1 MNAPGLSAYT
11 QTNIE
16 SIVHDATP
24 HKLIEML
31 FKGAKDALSQ
41 AVGAIE
47 RKDFEAKSKKI
58 SKAAEIILNLQT
70 YLDKEKG
77 GEVSDNLNEL
87 YTYMATVLI
96 DANRTNDIEKLR
108 EVSALLDTVAGGWA
122 SMPEE
127 FKQ

>member
-11 QTNIE
+11 QTNID
-16 SIVHDATP
+16 SIVHEATP

-58 SKAAEIILNLQT
+58 SKAAAIILNLQT

-77 GEVSDNLNEL
+77 GEVADNLNEL
-87 YTYMATVLI
+87 YTYMAKVLI
-96 DANRTNDIEKLR
+96 DANRTNDTEKLR
-108 EVSALLDTVAGGWA
+108 EVAGLLETVSDGWR
-122 SMPEE
+122 SMSDEY
-127 FKQ
+127 KK

>member
-16 SIVHDATP
+16 SIVHEATP

-127 FKQ
+127 VKQ

>member
-1 MNAPGLSAYT
+1 MNAPGLSAYK

-16 SIVHDATP
+16 SIVHEATP

>member
-16 SIVHDATP
+16 SIVHEATP

-58 SKAAEIILNLQT
+58 SKAAEIILNLRT

-77 GEVSDNLNEL
+77 GEVADNLNEL
-87 YTYMATVLI
+87 YTYMAKVLI
-96 DANRTNDIEKLR
+96 DANRTNDTEKLR
-108 EVSALLDTVAGGWA
+108 EVSALLDTVVDGWT

-127 FKQ
+127 VKQ

>member
-16 SIVHDATP
+16 SIVHEATP

-58 SKAAEIILNLQT
+58 SKAAEIILNLRS

-77 GEVSDNLNEL
+77 GEVADNLNEL
-87 YTYMATVLI
+87 YTYMAKVLI
-96 DANRTNDIEKLR
+96 DANRTNDTEKLR
-108 EVSALLDTVAGGWA
+108 EVSALLDTVVDGWT

>member
-16 SIVHDATP
+16 SIVHEATP

-58 SKAAEIILNLQT
+58 SKATEIILNLQT

-77 GEVSDNLNEL
+77 GEVADNLNEL
-87 YTYMATVLI
+87 YTYMATTLI
-96 DANRTNDIEKLR
+96 DANRLNDASKVR
-108 EVSALLDTVAGGWA
+108 EVAGLLETVSDGWR
-122 SMPEE
+122 SMSDEY
-127 FKQ
+127 KK

>member
-11 QTNIE
+11 QTNID
-16 SIVHDATP
+16 SIVHEATP

-31 FKGAKDALSQ
+31 FKGAKDALAQ
-41 AVGAIE
+41 ALGAIE

-58 SKAAEIILNLQT
+58 SKAAEILLNLQT

-77 GEVSDNLNEL
+77 GEVADSLNEL
-87 YTYMATVLI
+87 YTYMVKVLI
-96 DANRTNDIEKLR
+96 DANRLNDVEKLR
-108 EVSALLDTVAGGWA
+108 EVSTLLDILAGGWA

>member
-11 QTNIE
+11 QTNID
-16 SIVHDATP
+16 SIVHEATP

-31 FKGAKDALSQ
+31 FKGAKDALAQ
-41 AVGAIE
+41 ALGAIE

-58 SKAAEIILNLQT
+58 SKAAEILLNLQT

-77 GEVSDNLNEL
+77 GEVADSLNEL
-87 YTYMATVLI
+87 YTYMVKVLI
-96 DANRTNDIEKLR
+96 DANRLNDVEKLR
-108 EVSALLDTVAGGWA
+108 EVSTLLDTLAGGWA

>member
-16 SIVHDATP
+16 SIVHEATP

-77 GEVSDNLNEL
+77 GEIADNLNEL

>member
-16 SIVHDATP
+16 SIIHEATP

-47 RKDFEAKSKKI
+47 RQDFEAKSKKI

-77 GEVSDNLNEL
+77 GEVADNLNEL
-87 YTYMATVLI
+87 YTYMATTLI
-96 DANRTNDIEKLR
+96 DANRLNDASKVR
-108 EVSALLDTVAGGWA
+108 EVAGLLETVSDGWR
-122 SMPEE
+122 SMSDEY
-127 FKQ
+127 KK

>member
-11 QTNIE
+11 QTNIQ
-16 SIVHDATP
+16 SIVHEATP

-58 SKAAEIILNLQT
+58 SKATEIILNLRT

-77 GEVSDNLNEL
+77 GEVADNLNEL

-96 DANRTNDIEKLR
+96 DANRTNDTEKLR
-108 EVSALLDTVAGGWA
+108 EVSALLDTVVDGWT

-127 FKQ
+127 VKQ

>member
-16 SIVHDATP
+16 SIVHEATP

-58 SKAAEIILNLQT
+58 SKAAEIILNLGT

-77 GEVSDNLNEL
+77 GEVADNLNEL
-87 YTYMATVLI
+87 YTYMAKVLI
-96 DANRTNDIEKLR
+96 DANRTNDTKKLR
-108 EVSALLDTVAGGWA
+108 EVSALLDTVADGWT
-122 SMPEE
+122 SMPVE

>member
-16 SIVHDATP
+16 SIVHEATP

-31 FKGAKDALSQ
+31 LKGAKDALSQ

-58 SKAAEIILNLQT
+58 SKATEIILNLRT

-77 GEVSDNLNEL
+77 GEVADNLNEL

-96 DANRTNDIEKLR
+96 DANRTNDTEKLR
-108 EVSALLDTVAGGWA
+108 EVSALLDTVADGWV

-127 FKQ
+127 VKQ

>member
-16 SIVHDATP
+16 SIVHEATP

>member
-16 SIVHDATP
+16 SIVHEATP

-58 SKAAEIILNLQT
+58 SKATEIILNLRT

-77 GEVSDNLNEL
+77 GEVADNLNEL
-87 YTYMATVLI
+87 YTYMATVII
-96 DANRTNDIEKLR
+96 DANRTNDTEKLR
-108 EVSALLDTVAGGWA
+108 EVSALLDTVVDGWV

-127 FKQ
+127 VKQ

>member
-1 MNAPGLSAYT
+1 MNAPGLSAYK

-16 SIVHDATP
+16 SIVHEATP

-58 SKAAEIILNLQT
+58 SKAAEIILNLRT

>member
-1 MNAPGLSAYT
+1 MNSPILSAYT

-16 SIVHDATP
+16 SIVYEATP

-31 FKGAKDALSQ
+31 FKGAKDALAQ

-47 RKDFEAKSKKI
+47 REDFEAKGKKI

-77 GEVSDNLNEL
+77 GEVAENLNEL
-87 YTYMATVLI
+87 YTYMAKVLI
-96 DANRTNDIEKLR
+96 DANRTNDLEKLR
-108 EVSALLDTVAGGWA
+108 EISGLLDTVADGWA
-122 SMPEE
+122 SMSED